1 MCPCHFLFYDSC
13 VPQTCF
19 PFSSLLHLMNLQL
32 VSTLMLLVNFVKVWE
47 PVLQPF
53 VVLMIHLHSFTI
65 LDPHPN
71 QEPSSPSLVHIFWW
85 KMFSSSTQPVPVLIS
100 TTRYIMFHLHLVLL
114 YFSLIIYISTNTCH
128 VCHHPPQLHLIYL
141 CTSIDKVIY
150 TSVDKLQYN
159 QGIFC
164 SEYC

>member
-1 MCPCHFLFYDSC
+1 MILVYHKLVFLFPPCFTWWICSLCLHSC
-13 VPQTCF
+13 YLWTLRRF
-19 PFSSLLHLMNLQL
+19 GSLFCSL
-32 VSTLMLLVNFVKVWE
+32 
-47 PVLQPF
+47 F

-150 TSVDKLQYN
+150 TSIDKL
-159 QGIFC
+159 
-164 SEYC
+164 